1 VDIAETLQGL
11 PLPAVAAMVAGIIV
25 LLVPRA
31 LNYAVAAYLLFV
43 GAFGLLSWY
52 RGGPIRAE
60 PVVAVAAGILV
71 LVKPQIL
78 NYVVGIYLILV
89 GLLGAG
95 VLRP

>member
-1 VDIAETLQGL
+1 
-11 PLPAVAAMVAGIIV
+11 M
-25 LLVPRA
+25 
-31 LNYAVAAYLLFV
+31 
-43 GAFGLLSWY
+43 
-52 RGGPIRAE
+52 RAE

-95 VLRP
+95 FLRP